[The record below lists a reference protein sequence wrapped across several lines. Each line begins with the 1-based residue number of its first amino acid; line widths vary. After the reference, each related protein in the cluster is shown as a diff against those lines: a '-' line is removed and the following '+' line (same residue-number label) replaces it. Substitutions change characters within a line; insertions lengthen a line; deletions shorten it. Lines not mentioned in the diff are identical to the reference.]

1 MRFVSSPILH
11 GPPQRSHFVYL
22 LSHRT
27 FATRTLNI
35 SCSLSP
41 LSYSRGHIDRNKTGT
56 SLQQYDP
63 AMENTSGANDPVWVA
78 NLPFSKFPIFPKLT
92 KNIVTD
98 VITGVSTAYELVEQ
112 GRKVTLI
119 DSRNILSGE
128 TARTSGHWSMQALNT
143 IYFVGYLTCYVH
155 RFGSR

>member
-41 LSYSRGHIDRNKTGT
+41 LSYSRGHIDRTKTGT

-78 NLPFSKFPIFPKLT
+78 NLPFLQIPHISKTHHEHRDRCHYWRQYCI
-92 KNIVTD
+92 
-98 VITGVSTAYELVEQ
+98 
-112 GRKVTLI
+112 
-119 DSRNILSGE
+119 
-128 TARTSGHWSMQALNT
+128 RTSGARSESDT
-143 IYFVGYLTCYVH
+143 H
-155 RFGSR
+155 RLSKHFERGNSKD